1 MPFPLL
7 DLQRKLLACR
17 VFGKADLKKA
27 YWLILLAGSSRKHV
41 AVRVDDRIYYPTR
54 LPQGLK
60 VSPQICQRVLT
71 AVLRGANDEEDLTL
85 LKVGRL
91 LLYIDDLLL
100 AAESEDELAELWRR
114 VLKRFE
120 DYCVRLN
127 QDKCTYMAEQVT
139 FAGRV
144 VTAAGI
150 LPQYG
155 EAEGLDSKVPGS
167 EHEVADLVYGWD
179 FFRVFI
185 PDFGRI
191 MAPARELLTSFHRK
205 YGSALRKFF
214 KKRRTWTAD
223 EQTRLLEGVVDKLRE
238 SAKSQMALAFP
249 DGSKQFFIFTD
260 ASNEG
265 WSGIVGQVDRIDEKA
280 EVALGE
286 RNPQLLRCYSG
297 VSFYFSL
304 SLSLS
309 LSAREE
315 RRERE
320 RRGDM

>member
-1 MPFPLL
+1 M
-7 DLQRKLLACR
+7 
-17 VFGKADLKKA
+17 
-27 YWLILLAGSSRKHV
+27 
-41 AVRVDDRIYYPTR
+41 DDRIYYPTR

-139 FAGRV
+139 FVGRV

-155 EAEGLDSKVPGS
+155 EAEGLDSMKVPGT
-167 EHEVADLVYGWD
+167 EREVADLVYGWD
-179 FFRVFI
+179 FFRAFI

-191 MAPARELLTSFHRK
+191 MAPARELLTSFHRN
-205 YGSALRKFF
+205 YGSALNKNL
-214 KKRRTWTAD
+214 KKRRTWTVD
-223 EQTRLLEGVVDKLRE
+223 VQTRLEGVVDRLRE
-238 SAKSQMALAFP
+238 CVQSQIALAFP

-265 WSGIVGQVDRIDEKA
+265 WSGIVGQVDRLDDQT
-280 EVALGE
+280 EVALEE
-286 RNPQLLRCYSG
+286 RNPQILRCYSG
-297 VSFYFSL
+297 TWPAKNEWSTNHRE
-304 SLSLS
+304 
-309 LSAREE
+309 ARSRESRWILVLRELLGQMAELNE
-315 RRERE
+315 RCLRYPRC
-320 RRGDM
+320 